1 MGYLLDRQEGWRDTE
16 IVAIVPLRRRSVRSR
31 VVLRDGS
38 LRETLTRP
46 VTLRRRLDEGARW
59 PNEEQPPNR

>member
-1 MGYLLDRQEGWRDTE
+1 MGYLIDRQEGWRDTE
-16 IVAIVPLRRRSVRSR
+16 VVALVPLRRRSVRSR

-46 VTLRRRLDEGARW
+46 GTLRRKKRRC
-59 PNEEQPPNR
+59 R